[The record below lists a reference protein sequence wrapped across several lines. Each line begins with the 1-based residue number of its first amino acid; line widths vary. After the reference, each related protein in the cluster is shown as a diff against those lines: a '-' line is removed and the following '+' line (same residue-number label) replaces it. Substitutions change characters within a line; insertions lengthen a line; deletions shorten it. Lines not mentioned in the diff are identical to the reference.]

1 MNNKLPNS
9 INESTIPES
18 TQKQDANLGIWVVTV
33 SAILI
38 AGFTALGIQQLNSRV
53 DQSQQARLLL
63 TRMKEQLSRLNSL
76 EWEAIS
82 QNEIDDDLE
91 EELEEYREDT
101 AELFAGLEQLGA
113 DNAELPNI
121 LADYQ
126 DYQSKVDAVL
136 NQIEDGV
143 TDIDLEDEAFEIDD
157 AYDDLYEAISA
168 QEVVYVT
175 RKEQVQ
181 GFASLGINLSLA
193 LAAITISMLVY
204 QFSRRMSYKNQALER
219 SYQNLQE
226 AQGQLIQ
233 NEKMAAL
240 GQLVAG
246 IAHEINNPLGA
257 IQASSS
263 NTSRALQE
271 VYTELPHLH
280 KHLDANQQTQFFQL
294 IQQASSAKYMS
305 SFENER
311 AVRRKLVKEMDAHD
325 NIEDARYLADLLVEM
340 RAHEDMEP
348 WWPFLRSEQGEWLI
362 QLAYNLYSAS
372 RNSQVI
378 QRAVDRASKIVFSLK
393 NYARFD
399 YSNLKKPVALNDDI
413 KAVLEIYHNQIKRNI
428 ELKCDFQPMPEF
440 LGYPEQLT
448 QVWSNLIHN
457 AIQAMEKGG
466 MLTIKTAQEGQNVT
480 VTVTD
485 TGSGIAA
492 DIQAKIFDAFYTTK
506 DAGEGSGLGLHITK
520 KVIDQ
525 HEGHINFESQPGKTQ
540 FRVQLPFQEPNQSP
554 SPTLESSPLA

>member
-1 MNNKLPNS
+1 
-9 INESTIPES
+9 
-18 TQKQDANLGIWVVTV
+18 
-33 SAILI
+33 
-38 AGFTALGIQQLNSRV
+38 
-53 DQSQQARLLL
+53 
-63 TRMKEQLSRLNSL
+63 MKEQLSRLNSL

-101 AELFAGLEQLGA
+101 AELFEGLEQLEI
-113 DNAELPNI
+113 DNAELTDI

-126 DYQSKVDAVL
+126 DYQSKVDSVL

-143 TDIDLEDEAFEIDD
+143 TEIDLEDEAFDIDD
-157 AYDDLYEAISA
+157 AYDDLYAEISA
-168 QEVVYVT
+168 QEIVYVT

-193 LAAITISMLVY
+193 IAAATISTLVY
-204 QFSRRMSYKNQALER
+204 QFSRRMSAKNQALAL
-219 SYQNLQE
+219 SYQSLQE
-226 AQGQLIQ
+226 TQGQLIQ
-233 NEKMAAL
+233 REKMAAL

-263 NTSRALQE
+263 NTSQALQE
-271 VYTELPHLH
+271 AYTELPHLY
-280 KHLDANQQTQFFQL
+280 KYLDANQQAQFFQL
-294 IQQASSAKYMS
+294 IQRSLSGEFANGVGSD
-305 SFENER
+305 R
-311 AVRRKLVKEMDAHD
+311 AVRRKLVKEMEARD
-325 NIEDARYLADLLVEM
+325 IEDARYLADLLVEM
-340 RAHEDMEP
+340 SAHEDMEP
-348 WWPFLRSEQGEWLI
+348 WWPFLQSEQGEWFI

-372 RNSQVI
+372 SNSQI
-378 QRAVDRASKIVFSLK
+378 IHRAVDRASKIVFSLK
-393 NYARFD
+393 NYVRFD
-399 YSNLKKPVALNDDI
+399 HSNQKKTVALNDDI

-428 ELKCDFQPMPEF
+428 ELKCDFQPIPAF

-457 AIQAMEKGG
+457 AIQAMENGG
-466 MLTIKTAQEGQNVT
+466 TLTIETVQEGKNVM

-485 TGSGIAA
+485 TGSGIAS

-520 KVIDQ
+520 KVINQ
-525 HEGHINFESQPGKTQ
+525 HQGHIDFESQPGKTQ
-540 FRVQLPFQEPNQSP
+540 FRVQLPIQEPTQSSTP
-554 SPTLESSPLA
+554 KASALA